1 MGQHRGRIDFS
12 LMDAGERQ
20 ARDVLDALATAAAA
34 LGATIESA
42 DIRPSADDQLPSAD
56 DQLA

>member
-1 MGQHRGRIDFS
+1 
-12 LMDAGERQ
+12 MDAGERQ